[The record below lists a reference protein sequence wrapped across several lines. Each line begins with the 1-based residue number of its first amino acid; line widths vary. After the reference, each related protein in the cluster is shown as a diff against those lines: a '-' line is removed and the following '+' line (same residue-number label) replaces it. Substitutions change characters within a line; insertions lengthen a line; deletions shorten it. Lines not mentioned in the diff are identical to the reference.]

1 MMCEQ
6 RLELVLP
13 HAALR
18 DEFRAVVAEYRAA
31 GESVDRFLEPV
42 LDDFDEYLRQIAVF
56 RQGQR
61 VPRGYVP
68 QTTYWSVLDETT
80 IVGLGRIRHEL
91 SPALFYEGGH
101 IGYTIRPSFRRKG
114 FGTRQCALLFE
125 KALTDHGLRKVLITC
140 NEENA
145 ASRRIIEANGGV
157 YESTVISRHSNK
169 PVRRYWVRLET
180 A

>member
-1 MMCEQ
+1 MYDQ
-6 RLELVLP
+6 RLELMLP

-18 DEFRAVVAEYRAA
+18 EEFRAVVAEYRAA

-68 QTTYWSVLDETT
+68 QTTYWSVLDGTT

-101 IGYTIRPSFRRKG
+101 IGYTVRPSFRGKG
-114 FGTRQCALLFE
+114 FGTRQCALLVE
-125 KALTDHGLRKVLITC
+125 KTSAEYGFRRVLITC
-140 NEENA
+140 NEDNI

-157 YESTVISRHSNK
+157 YESTVVSRHSRK
-169 PVRRYWVRLET
+169 PVRRYWVRLE
-180 A
+180 AR